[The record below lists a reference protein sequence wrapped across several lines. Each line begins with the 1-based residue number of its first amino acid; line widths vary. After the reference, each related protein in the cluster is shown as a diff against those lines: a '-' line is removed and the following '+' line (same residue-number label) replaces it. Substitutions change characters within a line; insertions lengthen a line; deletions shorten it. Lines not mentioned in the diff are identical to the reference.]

1 MPDLESVIH
10 AYDCC
15 VNGPCGDCAYWESTD
30 ETPCEWRLMSDAVA
44 LLKVE
49 KTAIDR
55 IKAKIAEINP
65 DVEGADGAEF
75 DIGCIQGLR
84 WALQELEKEVQ
95 HGATA
100 NVG

>member
-10 AYDCC
+10 ACDCC
-15 VNGPCGDCAYWESTD
+15 TKNLCGKDCRYFESDVAQCDWQLIT
-30 ETPCEWRLMSDAVA
+30 DAVA

-49 KTAIDR
+49 KAAIDR

-75 DIGCIQGLR
+75 DIGCLQGLR
-84 WALQELEKEVQ
+84 WALQELEKEMS
-95 HGATA
+95 GDA
-100 NVG
+100 

>member
-10 AYDCC
+10 SFDCC
-15 VNGPCGDCAYWESTD
+15 ENSPCEDCAYYNSMD
-30 ETPCEWRLMSDAVA
+30 ETSCGWRLISDAVA

-49 KTAIDR
+49 KAAIDR

-65 DVEGADGAEF
+65 DVEGKDGAEF

-84 WALQELEKEVQ
+84 WALQEIEEEVS
-95 HGATA
+95 GNAAET
-100 NVG
+100 